1 MEKNIRIS
9 QVLEKSYSS
18 ASDMTHTLSSLG
30 NGEMGVGVRR
40 LWMNGLETGL
50 EAGLETGLKVGR
62 IEMLVVMSIVASI
75 GIGIKGL
82 YKYHQKKLDDN
93 EPDVKEVRPNI
104 DVDSANLI

>member
-50 EAGLETGLKVGR
+50 ETGLKVGR

-93 EPDVKEVRPNI
+93 EPNVKEVRPNI

>member
-40 LWMNGLETGL
+40 LWMN
-50 EAGLETGLKVGR
+50 GLETGLKVGR